1 MEKTINGKNI
11 DRALLVLGCPQ
22 VPIQTTA
29 VLYIAGRLKKAGIR
43 TVIAGTPSARLLVK
57 YGDID
62 GHYIDEIKD
71 LDMIIDAVAEK
82 KESYPMCFVFIHND
96 AGISYAATM
105 NSILGGV
112 VHPVIFGSD
121 AEKMSEMIDFDCEK
135 ITAVAAHNP
144 KPLISAIDRVLK
156 WDA

>member
-29 VLYIAGRLKKAGIR
+29 VLYIAGRLKKAGIK

-112 VHPVIFGSD
+112 VYPVIFGSD
-121 AEKMSEMIDFDCEK
+121 AEKMAEMIDFDCEK
-135 ITAVAAHNP
+135 IMAVAAHNP